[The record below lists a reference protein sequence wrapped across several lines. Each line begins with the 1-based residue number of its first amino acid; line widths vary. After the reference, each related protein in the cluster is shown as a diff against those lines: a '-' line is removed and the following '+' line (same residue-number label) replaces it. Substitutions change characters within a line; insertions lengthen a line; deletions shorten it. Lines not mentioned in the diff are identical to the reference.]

1 MIGTMLWNVVL
12 VVSQTAIVV
21 LGGSISYF
29 AFKAYNRTAN
39 PALRALSIGFGIV
52 TVGAVSAGVL
62 HHGLNVGLQAGIAIN
77 SVLTAVG
84 FAVVTYSL
92 YVE

>member
-1 MIGTMLWNVVL
+1 MMESILWDVIL

-29 AFKAYNRTAN
+29 AYKAYNRTAN

-62 HHGLNVGLQAGIAIN
+62 HHLLSVQLEAGIAIN

>member
-1 MIGTMLWNVVL
+1 MMESILWDVVL
-12 VVSQTAIVV
+12 VVSQTAIVI

-29 AFKAYNRTAN
+29 AYKAYNRTAN

-52 TVGAVSAGVL
+52 TIGAVSAGIL
-62 HHGLNVGLQAGIAIN
+62 HHLLGVELAAGVAIN
-77 SVLTAVG
+77 SVLTALG

>member
-1 MIGTMLWNVVL
+1 MTDTLLWDIL
-12 VVSQTAIVV
+12 IVVSKTAIVV

-29 AFKAYNRTAN
+29 AYKAYNRTAN
-39 PALRALSIGFGIV
+39 PALRALAIGFAIV
-52 TVGAVSAGVL
+52 TIGAMTGGLIHQFLGIDLAVGV
-62 HHGLNVGLQAGIAIN
+62 AIN
-77 SVLTAVG
+77 SVLTALG

>member
-1 MIGTMLWNVVL
+1 MIESILWDVIL

-29 AFKAYNRTAN
+29 AYKAYNRTAN
-39 PALRALSIGFGIV
+39 PALRALSIGFAIV
-52 TVGAVSAGVL
+52 TIGAVSAGVL
-62 HHGLNVGLQAGIAIN
+62 HHLLNIGLEAGIAIN
-77 SVLTAVG
+77 SILTAIG

>member
-1 MIGTMLWNVVL
+1 MMDTILWNVVL
-12 VVSQTAIVV
+12 VVSQTAIVI

-39 PALRALSIGFGIV
+39 PALRALSIGFGVV
-52 TVGAVSAGVL
+52 TVGAVAGGVL
-62 HHGLNVGLQAGIAIN
+62 HHLFDVELAAGIAIN
-77 SVLTAVG
+77 SVLTAIG

>member
-1 MIGTMLWNVVL
+1 MESILWDVIL

-29 AFKAYNRTAN
+29 AYKAYNRTAN
-39 PALRALSIGFGIV
+39 PALRALSIGFAIV
-52 TVGAVSAGVL
+52 TIGAVSAGVL
-62 HHGLNVGLQAGIAIN
+62 HHLFKVELEAGIAIN
-77 SVLTAVG
+77 SILTAIG